1 MDYNLSI
8 PDIYNIE
15 HSYKNILS
23 KKIILE
29 SDKIYDLDDIF
40 EDLDKEHF
48 SGIYI
53 KTEFTNIYLSTNTFQ
68 NVLIYNNFFILDL
81 FNRCNNYY
89 NIVAKRYDSEIEI
102 YIIKKPTTNIQTF
115 NYILYDSKNLQK
127 INNSNDLYYN
137 HNVLFRDSFYNM
149 NLLTLQIN
157 IICKNDK
164 FNDILKFQ
172 SNNMIFYYKSKNTK
186 NINNKQYLHIF
197 YLHKIENIEKN
208 VLRLTYEY
216 DVEPNMSNILRS
228 TYEYDVEPNMSNIL
242 QINNLDNVITYI
254 NKLNEINSTICNF
267 LFNTDIYDT
276 YNIDFTNYIIKNN
289 IDKLYFFTLSFS

>member
-15 HSYKNILS
+15 HSYKNIFS

-40 EDLDKEHF
+40 EDLDIEHF
-48 SGIYI
+48 SGVYI

-89 NIVAKRYDSEIEI
+89 NFVAKGYDSEIEI

-137 HNVLFRDSFYNM
+137 HNILFRDSFYNM

-208 VLRLTYEY
+208 
-216 DVEPNMSNILRS
+216 ILRS
-228 TYEYDVEPNMSNIL
+228 TYDVEPNMSNIL
-242 QINNLDNVITYI
+242 QINNLDSVITYI
-254 NKLNEINSTICNF
+254 NKLNEINSTILDF
-267 LFNTDIYDT
+267 LFDIDIYYT

-289 IDKLYFFTLSFS
+289 IDKLYFFTLSFN